1 VKKLLLVGGGIAA
14 VIVTVA
20 ALVLLGWALI
30 AGIGIVSGKLP
41 HWVAEVE
48 KIAGGA
54 IEKARGILPG
64 IEEKAKEVVPPD
76 VTEKIKGIIPG
87 EEIPKKDVSGED
99 IAGIPRYPNMVRV
112 SFDIKDGKRT
122 VGYKGKAEFRSVID
136 FYNKEMSDRGFK
148 KKILSASPYQEVHE
162 YRKAR
167 KVLKFSFNKADRLG
181 IAMTEM
187 VIREL

>member
-1 VKKLLLVGGGIAA
+1 MAKKLLLIGGIAA
-14 VIVTVA
+14 GIVTVA
-20 ALVLLGWALI
+20 TLVLLGWALI
-30 AGIGIVSGKLP
+30 AGIGIVSEKLP
-41 HWVAEVE
+41 HWMAEVE
-48 KIAGGA
+48 KIAVGA
-54 IEKARGILPG
+54 IEKVKGVLPG

-122 VGYKGKAEFRSVID
+122 VGYKGRAEFRSVID
-136 FYNKEMSDRGFK
+136 FYNKEMSNRGFK
-148 KKILSASPYQEVHE
+148 KKVLSATPYQEVHE
-162 YRKAR
+162 HRKAK
-167 KVLKFSFNKADRLG
+167 KVLKFTFNKADRLG